1 LSIDLGARIMTRS
14 AALQLVQRVVGP
26 FRVTLDGTMVSRP
39 VRTAR
44 GALAGTVMLFSRQAL
59 S

>member
-1 LSIDLGARIMTRS
+1 MDLDASIMTLN
-14 AALQLVQRVVGP
+14 AALQLVQRIVGP
-26 FRVTLDGTMVSRP
+26 FRVTLDGTMVSCP

-44 GALAGTVMLFSRQAL
+44 GALAATVMLFSRLAV